1 MRPNWI
7 EVSRRALTH
16 NYHAIA
22 GLLQPPSTIC
32 AVVKANAYGHGG
44 AECSRILEAAGCGWF
59 AVSSAEEGA
68 ELREARVRGRILVVG
83 GMLPEDAPLLVA
95 RQLTPVIWECEQVQA
110 LAQAL
115 QDHAAPPFPVHLK
128 LDTGMGRLGAR
139 EEDEAALFAALHAA
153 PCLHLEAL
161 LTHFSAADSSSE
173 WTRIQ
178 MGRFETAVTRL
189 RQAGWLDSNVQW
201 HVANS
206 AATQRFPGWS
216 GSFVRVGLALYG
228 YGPDATSA
236 NVENPPL
243 LRPVLSWKT
252 RVISLRT
259 LPQGHPV
266 GYGCDFRAPRV
277 SKIATLA
284 VGYADGYMRRFW
296 PGAHVLIRG
305 QRAPVVGRISMD
317 LTTVDVTDV
326 PSVALQDEAV
336 LLGVQGA
343 ESLSAHHLADWADSI
358 AYEVLCAIAGRVHR
372 ITVE

>member
-16 NYHAIA
+16 NYHTIA
-22 GLLQPPSTIC
+22 GLLQSPSTIC

-44 AECSRILEAAGCGWF
+44 PECARILEAAGCGWF

-68 ELREARVRGRILVVG
+68 DLRAAGVAGRILVVG
-83 GMLPEDAPLLVA
+83 GMLPADAPLVVA
-95 RQLTPVIWECEQVQA
+95 EQLTPVIWEVEQVRA
-110 LAQAL
+110 LDAAL
-115 QDHAAPPFPVHLK
+115 NHRPDSAFAVHLK

-139 EEDEAALFAALHAA
+139 EEDEAGLFAALQAA
-153 PCLHLEAL
+153 PGLHLEAV

-189 RQAGWLDSNVQW
+189 RQSGWLDPNVQW

-228 YGPDATSA
+228 YGPEAPSA
-236 NVENPPL
+236 DHPNAPAL
-243 LRPVLSWKT
+243 QPVLSWKT

-259 LPQGHPV
+259 LPEGHPV
-266 GYGCDFRAPRV
+266 GYGCDFRTPRI
-277 SKIATLA
+277 SRIATLA

-305 QRAPVVGRISMD
+305 RCAPVVGRISMD
-317 LTTVDVTDV
+317 LTTVDVTDL
-326 PSVALQDEAV
+326 PEVAVQDEVV
-336 LLGVQGA
+336 LLGTQGNECLTA
-343 ESLSAHHLADWADSI
+343 YDLAKWADSI
-358 AYEVLCAIAGRVHR
+358 VYEVLCAIAGRVHR
-372 ITVE
+372 TTVG